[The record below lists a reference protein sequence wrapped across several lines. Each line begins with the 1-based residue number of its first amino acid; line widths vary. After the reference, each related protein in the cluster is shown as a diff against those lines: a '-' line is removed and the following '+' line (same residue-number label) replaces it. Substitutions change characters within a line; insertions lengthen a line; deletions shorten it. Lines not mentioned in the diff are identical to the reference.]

1 MEKILNSALNYA
13 KQGIKVFPLKNTSNT
28 DITLNSYQNMA
39 TTDITKS
46 PNGLLIST
54 IMSVLVPVMV

>member
-28 DITLNSYQNMA
+28 V
-39 TTDITKS
+39 
-46 PNGLLIST
+46 ISVVA
-54 IMSVLVPVMV
+54 IF